1 MKNYYLLT
9 LVLVAILGF
18 VRCSN
23 DDSPEEY
30 TPVSP
35 VVMDLT
41 AVPYPKLSDYKFFDG
56 ELKLQNPS
64 YKVLPYK
71 PASELFSDYAHKKR
85 FVWMP
90 LGSKATYD
98 GDDNILDFPVGAAL
112 IKTFYYE
119 NVLPAGNT
127 KIIETRLLIKKR
139 ESSYN
144 VPGQAD
150 DSGWETYNYLWN
162 DDQTE
167 AYLDIDGYG
176 AVVSVDWLENGV
188 AKHTDYKVP
197 ATIECQ
203 TCHKLNPNHSALGEV
218 VIPIGPKPQNLNFVY
233 SYGNIQQNQLQKW
246 IAEGY
251 LESVPANINST
262 VNWKDASQPLELRAR
277 SYIDMNCAHCHRD
290 GAHCD
295 YTPMRFN
302 FSNNDMYLFGVC
314 MEPTQGIPDKP
325 YVIRAGDPDRSEMIH
340 RMTSNDQSVMM
351 PIIGRTLVHEEGVAL
366 MSQYISSLTTPCD

>member
-1 MKNYYLLT
+1 MKKFYLA
-9 LVLVAILGF
+9 VLIALSLAVF
-18 VRCSN
+18 VRCS
-23 DDSPEEY
+23 DDDPEDEY
-30 TPVSP
+30 IPVSP

-41 AVPYPKLSDYKFFDG
+41 QVPYPKLSDYKFFDG
-56 ELKLQNPS
+56 ELKNQVPS

-90 LGSKATYD
+90 SGVKATYD
-98 GDDNILDFPVGAAL
+98 GDDNILDFPVGSAL
-112 IKTFYYE
+112 IKTFYYD
-119 NVLPAGNT
+119 NVLPGNT
-127 KIIETRLLIKKR
+127 TRIIETRILIKKR

-144 VPGQAD
+144 VPGQSD

-162 DDQTE
+162 DDMTE
-167 AYLDIDGYG
+167 AFLDTDGNGTTVPID
-176 AVVSVDWLENGV
+176 WMENGV
-188 AKHTDYKVP
+188 QKHTDYKVP
-197 ATIECQ
+197 ASIECH
-203 TCHKLNPNHSALGEV
+203 TCHKLNPNHTSLGEV
-218 VIPIGPKPQNLNFVY
+218 VIPIGPKPQNLNY
-233 SYGNIQQNQLQKW
+233 TYDYGTSQQNQLQKW

-262 VNWKDASQPLELRAR
+262 VDWKDTSKPLALRAR

-295 YTPMRFN
+295 YAPMRFN

-314 MEPTQGIPDKP
+314 MEPTQSIPDKP

-340 RMTSNDQSVMM
+340 RMSSTDQSVMM
-351 PIIGRTLVHEEGVAL
+351 PIIGRTIVHEEGVAL